1 MSDEY
6 RSQFISSLILSPD
19 DLYVEEFENF
29 TATIE
34 GSNLPIFKDMNCP
47 WKLRF
52 SIDENNKLAWSAIE
66 YDVDE
71 NGMEILSGTVRVTT
85 SGTPRDTMG
94 LDMSD
99 PDAHEFIETM
109 FPGRPKVL
117 QHYPDSNMFLVD
129 DTFYNFD
136 TMLTKDK
143 QCIQFTLLNGK

>member
-6 RSQFISSLILSPD
+6 RSQFISSLILSSD
-19 DLYVEEFENF
+19 DLYVDEFENF

-34 GSNLPIFKDMNCP
+34 GSRLPIFKYMNCP

-66 YDVDE
+66 DE
-71 NGMEILSGTVRVTT
+71 DEHEMEILTGTVRVTT
-85 SGTPRDTMG
+85 SDVPRDTVA
-94 LDMSD
+94 LVVSA
-99 PDAHEFIETM
+99 PEAHEFIETM
-109 FPGRPKVL
+109 FPGHPEVL
-117 QHYPDSNMFLVD
+117 QHYPDSNMFLVG

-143 QCIQFTLLNGK
+143 RCINFEFSHC